1 MCPVPN
7 FEALKRE
14 CYRVSFAD
22 DGAQVFTKIHFSSL
36 KPGDLFVLEA
46 TPLFGSP
53 VDPLAGEVAV
63 ERMFRA
69 TSEPYMDEPVT
80 GDWLIDAERV

>member
-1 MCPVPN
+1 MSPVPN

-14 CYRVSFAD
+14 CYRVTYAD
-22 DGAQVFTKIHFSSL
+22 DGAQEFTRIPFSSL
-36 KPGDLFVLEA
+36 KCGDLFTLEA
-46 TPLFGSP
+46 TALFGSP

-69 TSEPYMDEPVT
+69 TSDPYMNEPVT
-80 GDWLIDAERV
+80 GDWLIDCERI